1 MKGRTCLIIAHR
13 LSTVKNSNVVCVV
26 EKGEIIEKG
35 AHEELIKQNGTYA
48 KFVERQLL
56 LGSQDLSLKENKNEK
71 EILMEEKY
79 EK

>member
-71 EILMEEKY
+71 EILMEEK
-79 EK
+79 